1 MFKGGRRGSR
11 GGVPGV
17 IPVEIASGRCCA
29 AGEAGKKGLTRGP
42 ALAAGEGARGERAW
56 APAGG
61 TGGSGR
67 RRTSG
72 RACWA
77 SWAAAM
83 LLGRVRG
90 EGGRGL
96 RVFAG
101 WGGKEGW
108 AASGWAE
115 RKGTGRNGLIAGL
128 PGLIAGPNG
137 SVGMGWAREE
147 GLGWVWV
154 FLFYF

>member
-1 MFKGGRRGSR
+1 MGLAGR
-11 GGVPGV
+11 GGD
-17 IPVEIASGRCCA
+17 
-29 AGEAGKKGLTRGP
+29 
-42 ALAAGEGARGERAW
+42 ARAGERA
-56 APAGG
+56 
-61 TGGSGR
+61 
-67 RRTSG
+67 G
-72 RACWA
+72 RAGPQRCYLA
-77 SWAAAM
+77 RLAL

-115 RKGTGRNGLIAGL
+115 RKETGRTGLIVGL

-137 SVGMGWAREE
+137 SVGTGWAREE